1 MFWDFGQLL
10 QGLFAAFAILAAFA
24 RVFSQ
29 LLQEGGG
36 GQRGRR
42 AEGGGGG
49 CGGDCAATCAQRG
62 GLARERPQQVGGELP
77 SCFRIFLSFC
87 KFFFQGFLARFSF
100 EPKALPKGH
109 DLPENPKKVG
119 ASWPS
124 SSLSLISSLLHSHTV

>member
-42 AEGGGGG
+42 AEGGGEGVG
-49 CGGDCAATCAQRG
+49 EIAPR
-62 GLARERPQQVGGELP
+62 LARSEE
-77 SCFRIFLSFC
+77 
-87 KFFFQGFLARFSF
+87 
-100 EPKALPKGH
+100 
-109 DLPENPKKVG
+109 DLPENDPSKLGVSFLRVLG
-119 ASWPS
+119 FFSAFAS
-124 SSLSLISSLLHSHTV
+124 SSSKVFLQGFLLNQKPYQKDMISRRTQRRWGRAGHHHHYN